1 MRHVWITGAGRGIG
15 AAIALAFAREGATLS
30 LSGRNLATLNL
41 QKQILEQ
48 ACPGVK
54 VHVSVMDL
62 VDAASVTAAYQANHH
77 ALGPVDVLI
86 NNAGQALSQPFA
98 KTDMTLWHQMLNVNL
113 TGTYLCIQATLP
125 DLRTPQPQRSG
136 TLVRL
141 VGMTLEARGVMAPLG
156 ACCEVVGQTGHRVE
170 AEVVGFNDK
179 VLFLM
184 PFTEP
189 TGVGPGDMVRVLSN
203 SSLVKLGP
211 ELLGRVIDGRCQPL
225 DGKPDPGCKEL
236 LSLLGRPI
244 NPMERGPINK
254 ILDVGVKAIN
264 GVLTLGRG
272 QRLGLVAGSGVGKSV
287 LLGMLTRFTKADVV
301 VIGLIGERGREV
313 QAFIQE
319 SLGEEG
325 LAKSVVVAAPAN
337 VSPVLRLKATHLTHV
352 IAEYFRDQGK
362 DVLMLCDSL
371 TRVAHAQREIGLAI
385 GEPPTAKGYPPSVFA
400 LLPNLIERGGVGR
413 HGHGS
418 ITAIYTVLAEGDDA
432 ADPIVDI
439 ARASLDGQVM
449 LSRKLADSAH
459 YPAIDLTG
467 SISRLMQSLLS
478 NEDLKSANKL
488 RRLWS
493 IYQQNVDLV
502 QVGAYENGSNPEL
515 DEAIRLNDRIV
526 SFLRQDMHISQD
538 YETTRQQL
546 RELLSQ

>member
-1 MRHVWITGAGRGIG
+1 MIDF
-15 AAIALAFAREGATLS
+15 AAEVDQS
-30 LSGRNLATLNL
+30 LSG
-41 QKQILEQ
+41 
-48 ACPGVK
+48 
-54 VHVSVMDL
+54 
-62 VDAASVTAAYQANHH
+62 
-77 ALGPVDVLI
+77 
-86 NNAGQALSQPFA
+86 
-98 KTDMTLWHQMLNVNL
+98 
-113 TGTYLCIQATLP
+113 
-125 DLRTPQPQRSG
+125 LRTPQPQRSG

-156 ACCEVVGQTGHRVE
+156 ACCEVVGRHGHRVE

-189 TGVGPGDMVRVLSN
+189 AGVGPGDMVRVLSN
-203 SSLVKLGP
+203 SSLVSLGP

-225 DGKPDPGCKEL
+225 DGKPAPVCKDL

-264 GVLTLGRG
+264 GILTLGRG
-272 QRLGLVAGSGVGKSV
+272 QRLGLIAGSGVGKSV
-287 LLGMLTRFTKADVV
+287 LLGMLTRFTKADIV

-385 GEPPTAKGYPPSVFA
+385 GEPPTAKGYPPSVFG

-467 SISRLMQSLLS
+467 SISRLMQTLLS
-478 NEDLKSANKL
+478 SEDLKLSNKL

-493 IYQQNVDLV
+493 LYQQNVDLI

-526 SFLRQDMHISQD
+526 NFLRQDMHISQD
-538 YETTRQQL
+538 YEVTRAQL
-546 RELLSQ
+546 RDLLNQ